1 MDVRNCRRCGK
12 IYLYDGSPICP
23 QCRKEEEEDFKKVKE
38 YLYDHPGA
46 TLPEVSNATG
56 VSPEK
61 ILRFLKEERLEIVGE
76 SNIILE
82 CERCGKAIKTGR
94 LCDECKK
101 EVGTRFLSYLDD
113 KKLQESKKKNE
124 EFAKRKEAG
133 YRYLSKDLKEDDSK

>member
-1 MDVRNCRRCGK
+1 MNVRNCRRCGK
-12 IYLYDGSPICP
+12 IYHYDGSPICP
-23 QCRKEEEEDFKKVKE
+23 QCRKEEEEDFKRVKD
-38 YLYDHPGA
+38 YLYEHPGA
-46 TLPEVSNATG
+46 TLPEVANATK

-101 EVGTRFLSYLDD
+101 EVGSRFLSYIDEKNLS
-113 KKLQESKKKNE
+113 ETKKKNDE
-124 EFAKRKEAG
+124 AANKRGG
-133 YRYLSKDLKEDDSK
+133 YRYLSKEFKDDEQK